1 MTDDPFAGAPDAPPQ
16 GLAFLELGERLR
28 QRGQHAA
35 AATVAL
41 SGLAHYPTVADAHD
55 LLARVRADQGDDS
68 AASRAWYAALECDPD
83 HVGARKG
90 LAFVAFRSRDFAAA
104 ERHLD
109 IAAMQAPHDITILN
123 ALDRLRGLQPAR
135 APVGTVRLTDPAGGV
150 LLFDMQG
157 MRLAGSVREVADV
170 SLADAAAAE
179 GAGLVREAARVARML
194 DLGTVRHVVMETA
207 DAKIAMLPVSRDGAL
222 LIYRSSATPLG
233 RLLGLA
239 GDAARAAR
247 DWMGSSS

>member
-1 MTDDPFAGAPDAPPQ
+1 MICSPVSAPIRATIPPQ
-16 GLAFLELGERLR
+16 AARGTLR
-28 QRGQHAA
+28 SS
-35 AATVAL
+35 ATRIT
-41 SGLAHYPTVADAHD
+41 LAHGRD
-55 LLARVRADQGDDS
+55 LRSLRFAPATSPGPNDTSIS
-68 AASRAWYAALECDPD
+68 AMR
-83 HVGARKG
+83 
-90 LAFVAFRSRDFAAA
+90 
-104 ERHLD
+104 
-109 IAAMQAPHDITILN
+109 APHDITILN

-135 APVGTVRLTDPAGGV
+135 APTGTVRLTDPAGGV

-157 MRLAGSVREVADV
+157 MRLAGSIREAADV

-207 DAKIAMLPVSRDGAL
+207 DAKIAMLPVNRDGAL
-222 LIYRSSATPLG
+222 LIYRSAATPLG

-247 DWMGSSS
+247 DWIGSSS